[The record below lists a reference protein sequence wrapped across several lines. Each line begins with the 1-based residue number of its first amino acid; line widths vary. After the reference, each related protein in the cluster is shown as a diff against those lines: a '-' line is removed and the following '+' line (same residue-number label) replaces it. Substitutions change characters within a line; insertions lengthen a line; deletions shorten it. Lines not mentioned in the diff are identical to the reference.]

1 MENRILLD
9 TNALLRYLLRDDETQ
24 YQMVTGI
31 ASSYDC
37 VVLGNVLQETVYVL
51 EGFYRVSRDVIR
63 EKIDAVLD
71 FFIFPDKEIISSAM
85 EYYCRSPKLDY
96 VDCLLLAYY
105 SCEGIDFFSFDK
117 KLNKVKD
124 SL

>member
-9 TNALLRYLLRDDETQ
+9 TNALLRYVLNDDQQRAAEVKEIIDENQT
-24 YQMVTGI
+24 
-31 ASSYDC
+31 
-37 VVLGNVLQETVYVL
+37 VVLIPVLQEAVYVL
-51 EGFYRVSRDVIR
+51 EGFYGIERDRIR
-63 EKIDAVLD
+63 RSLLDATDSLAYVEE
-71 FFIFPDKEIISSAM
+71 EIIRKALDL
-85 EYYCRSPKLDY
+85 YAKPPKLDF

>member
-9 TNALLRYLLRDDETQ
+9 TNALLRYVLNDDQQRAAEVKEIIDKNQT
-24 YQMVTGI
+24 
-31 ASSYDC
+31 
-37 VVLGNVLQETVYVL
+37 VVLIPVLQEAVYVL
-51 EGFYRVSRDVIR
+51 EGFYGIERDRIR
-63 EKIDAVLD
+63 RSLLDATDSLAYVEE
-71 FFIFPDKEIISSAM
+71 EIIRKALDL
-85 EYYCRSPKLDY
+85 YAKPPKLDF

-117 KLNKVKD
+117 KLNKGKD

>member
-1 MENRILLD
+1 M
-9 TNALLRYLLRDDETQ
+9 LRYVLNDDREKAEEVKKIIDENLT
-24 YQMVTGI
+24 
-31 ASSYDC
+31 
-37 VVLGNVLQETVYVL
+37 VVLMPVLQEAVYVL
-51 EGFYRVSRDVIR
+51 EGFYGIERNMIR
-63 EKIDAVLD
+63 RSLLTATDSLTYIEEEIVRKALD
-71 FFIFPDKEIISSAM
+71 LYVKP
-85 EYYCRSPKLDY
+85 PKLDF